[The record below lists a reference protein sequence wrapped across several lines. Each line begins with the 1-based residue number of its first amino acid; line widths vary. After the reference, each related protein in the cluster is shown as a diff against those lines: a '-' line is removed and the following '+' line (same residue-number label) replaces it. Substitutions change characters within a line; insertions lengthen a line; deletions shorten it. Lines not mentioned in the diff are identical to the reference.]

1 MINKR
6 YKDIFDQ
13 YIYKGEPT
21 PLTIGTLVV
30 CALCFLLL
38 IIATFTQIN
47 IIHPWLKLDPSEGIN
62 FCTKNILYTP
72 QIPIMLLIIY
82 ILGKYYSL
90 IMFIFYLIVGFFI
103 WPIFVFG
110 GGLSYIQNYLFGYF
124 LGFVVAIFIAGTILQ
139 LNNSLKNRLL
149 AGFLGVISIHICGFL
164 YCVILAMFKV
174 IDFNL
179 IFPIVNVVTMNKI
192 IYDIIFSI
200 LTLLI
205 APYIKDVLWICMK
218 PKPDSK
224 KKLKNSRKRNQI
236 IRDNINQHRQD
247 YD

>member
-6 YKDIFDQ
+6 YKDIFNQ

-38 IIATFTQIN
+38 IIATFTQIT
-47 IIHPWLKLDPSEGIN
+47 ISHPWLKVVPDEGLN
-62 FCTKNILYTP
+62 LYTKTLLYTP
-72 QIPIMLLIIY
+72 QIPIMILIIY

-90 IMFIFYLIVGFFI
+90 IMFAFYLMVGFFI

-110 GGLSYIQNYLFGYF
+110 GGLEYIQNYLFGYF
-124 LGFVVAIFIAGTILQ
+124 AGFIIAIFIAGTILQ

-149 AGFLGVISIHICGFL
+149 AAVFGVISIHVCGFI
-164 YCVILAMFKV
+164 YCIILALFKV

-179 IFPIVNVVTMNKI
+179 IFPIVNIVTVNKI
-192 IYDIIFSI
+192 IYDIIFSMI
-200 LTLLI
+200 ILLI
-205 APYIKDVLWICMK
+205 APYIKNVLWTCMK
-218 PKPDSK
+218 PKPDTR

-236 IRDNINQHRQD
+236 ISDNINQHRQND
-247 YD
+247 D

>member
-6 YKDIFDQ
+6 YTDIFNQ
-13 YIYKGEPT
+13 YIYKGEQT

-38 IIATFTQIN
+38 IIGVFTQIN
-47 IIHPWLKLDPSEGIN
+47 ITHPWFKYIPNEGLSLYQK
-62 FCTKNILYTP
+62 TILYTP
-72 QIPIMLLIIY
+72 QIPIMIFIIY

-90 IMFIFYLIVGFFI
+90 VMFALYLMVGFFI

-110 GGLSYIQNYLFGYF
+110 GGLDNIQNYLFGYF
-124 LGFVVAIFIAGTILQ
+124 IGFIVAIFISGTIMQ
-139 LNNSLKNRLL
+139 LNNSFKARMM
-149 AGFLGVISIHICGFL
+149 AGFFGVISMHLCGFL
-164 YCVILAMFKV
+164 YCIILALFKV

-179 IFPIVNVVTMNKI
+179 ILPIVNIVTVNKI
-192 IYDIIFSI
+192 IYDIIFSLLI
-200 LTLLI
+200 LVI

-218 PKPDSK
+218 PKPDGK
-224 KKLKNSRKRNQI
+224 KKLKNARKRNQI

-247 YD
+247 YN

>member
-6 YKDIFDQ
+6 YKDILNQ
-13 YIYKGEPT
+13 YIYNGEST

-38 IIATFTQIN
+38 IIATFTQLTIN
-47 IIHPWLKLDPSEGIN
+47 HPWFKIVPDEGLK
-62 FCTKNILYTP
+62 FYTKTLLYTP
-72 QIPIMLLIIY
+72 QFPIMIFIIY

-90 IMFIFYLIVGFFI
+90 IMFAFYLMIGFFI

-110 GGLSYIQNYLFGYF
+110 GGLENIQNYLFGYF
-124 LGFVVAIFIAGTILQ
+124 IGFVVATFIAGTILQ
-139 LNNSLKNRLL
+139 LNNTLKSRLL
-149 AGFLGVISIHICGFL
+149 AAILGIVSIHACGFI
-164 YCVILAMFKV
+164 YCVVLAIFKV

-179 IFPIVNVVTMNKI
+179 IFPIVNVVTVNKI
-192 IYDIIFSI
+192 LYDILFSMVI
-200 LTLLI
+200 LLF
-205 APYIKDVLWICMK
+205 APYIKNILWVCMK
-218 PKPDSK
+218 PKAETR

-236 IRDNINQHRQD
+236 IRDNINQHRQN

>member
-6 YKDIFDQ
+6 YKDIFNQ
-13 YIYKGEPT
+13 YIYKGEQT

-30 CALCFLLL
+30 CALCFLFL
-38 IIATFTQIN
+38 IIATFTQLTIV
-47 IIHPWLKLDPSEGIN
+47 HPWLKIVPDKGISLYSK
-62 FCTKNILYTP
+62 TILYTP
-72 QIPIMLLIIY
+72 QIPIMLFIIY

-90 IMFIFYLIVGFFI
+90 IMFALYLMVGFFI

-110 GGLSYIQNYLFGYF
+110 GGLEYIQNYLFGYF
-124 LGFVVAIFIAGTILQ
+124 IGFVAAIFIAGTIMQ
-139 LNNSLKNRLL
+139 LNNSLKTRLI
-149 AGFLGVISIHICGFL
+149 AGFLGVLSIHICGFI
-164 YCVILAMFKV
+164 YCLILAMFKV

-179 IFPIVNVVTMNKI
+179 ILPIVNIVTVNKI
-192 IYDIIFSI
+192 IYDIIFSLAI
-200 LTLLI
+200 LSI
-205 APYIKDVLWICMK
+205 APYIKNILWICMK
-218 PKPDSK
+218 PKPDSR